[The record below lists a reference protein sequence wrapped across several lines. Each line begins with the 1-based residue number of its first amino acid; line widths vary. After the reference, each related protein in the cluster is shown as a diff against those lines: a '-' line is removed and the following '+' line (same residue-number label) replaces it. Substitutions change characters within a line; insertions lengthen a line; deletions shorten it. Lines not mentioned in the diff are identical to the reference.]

1 MQFLSYKIADLAD
14 DTEWVD
20 SDLVHPEVLIKKCTK
35 LKRKRL
41 IAVATLPLST
51 PASYPYPPLF

>member
-20 SDLVHPEVLIKKCTK
+20 SDLVHPEVLIKKCIK
-35 LKRKRL
+35 LKRNQ
-41 IAVATLPLST
+41 
-51 PASYPYPPLF
+51 